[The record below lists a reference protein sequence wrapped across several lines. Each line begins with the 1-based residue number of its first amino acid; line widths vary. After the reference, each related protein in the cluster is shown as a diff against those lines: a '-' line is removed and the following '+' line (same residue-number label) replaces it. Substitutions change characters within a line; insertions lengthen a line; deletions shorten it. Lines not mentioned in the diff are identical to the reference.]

1 MKKLKQLLSTALAV
15 TLSLSAALNLTGCE
29 QLNNLFNGS
38 QEQSSSCTHT
48 FGEWSLSQNAQ
59 SCNGGAFTRACAD
72 CGYVEERK
80 GTEADHVFSY
90 EYDNTHHWTVC
101 NLCNEESAKAVHEED
116 GAGTCRYCSFLIPTK
131 CVYYEL
137 SSDGSYAIVTGYDE
151 METDFVV
158 IASTYNN
165 IPVKEIQAS
174 AFAGCTSLEQL
185 VLPDTITTIGENA
198 FDGCKRLMAV
208 YLSKNVITIGANAFN
223 GCLELIIFTAYDKTA
238 LPLGWNKDYN
248 PNAAY
253 VFGNHDGKRASNVS
267 EKSMLISDSVLI
279 KEEQARR
286 QVLVNEDVSGARIP
300 GGFSKLTRFDAKTQ
314 PPGTPWTE
322 GNLYYY
328 NWNQTK
334 LTDYGE
340 VWFALKLKNAFWV
353 YTHARDLEHTPKSWM
368 YVHMKQTGESWDGFT
383 LWTIELSVGGYIV
396 TTIVDQTGRYI
407 DDDRPTNSIAR
418 LLWDEGF
425 GSADGNA
432 ILIYNFGPY
441 DELDP
446 TLSIYSTEV
455 RGIRVGA

>member
-1 MKKLKQLLSTALAV
+1 MKKLNRLLNAVLAATLGFTATFNLIACEHNPSEGQ
-15 TLSLSAALNLTGCE
+15 TSACA
-29 QLNNLFNGS
+29 
-38 QEQSSSCTHT
+38 HT
-48 FGEWSLSQNAQ
+48 FGAWTPSQNTVN
-59 SCNGGAFTRACAD
+59 CNGGDFTRVCAE
-72 CGYVEERK
+72 CGHIEKRK
-80 GTEADHVFSY
+80 GTQDDHSFSY
-90 EYDNTHHWTVC
+90 EHDASSHWAVCDVC
-101 NLCNEESAKAVHEED
+101 NETSAPAAHEED
-116 GAGTCRYCSFLIPTK
+116 GTGTCKECGFLIPTS

-137 SSDGSYAIVTGYDE
+137 SEDGSYAIVTGYDE

-158 IASTYNN
+158 IAATHDGV
-165 IPVKEIQAS
+165 PVKEIQAS
-174 AFAGCTSLEQL
+174 AFAGCASLEQV

-208 YLSKNVITIGANAFN
+208 YLSKNVLTVGENAFK
-223 GCLELIIFTAYDKTA
+223 GCLELTIFTAYDKQS
-238 LPLGWNKDYN
+238 LPAGWSENFN
-248 PNAAY
+248 PESAFI
-253 VFGNHDGKRASNVS
+253 FGNHDGKRADNVS
-267 EKSMLISDSVLI
+267 EKSMLVSESVLL

-286 QVLVNEDVSGARIP
+286 QVLVNEDLSSVRIP

-328 NWNQTK
+328 NWDQTK

-368 YVHMKQTGESWDGFT
+368 YVHLKQTGETWDGFT
-383 LWTIELSVGGYIV
+383 LWTIELSIGGYIV
-396 TTIVDQTGRYI
+396 TTIVEQTGRYI

-441 DELDP
+441 DKLDP
-446 TLSIYSTEV
+446 TLSIYTTEV
-455 RGIRVGA
+455 RGVRVGA